1 MVIPKKE
8 IVLTREAYDRYQHK
22 LDYFKTH
29 HRKSVAERIKQAK
42 EFGDISENAE
52 YEDAKSEQ
60 AFIEGEILNLE
71 NILRYAK
78 VLDEKEI
85 TKDRVS
91 LGSTVVIKNEES
103 GKSFEFTIVGS
114 LESDPTKGFISNES
128 PVGAALIGAENGD
141 KVHVEVPTGIQVYEI
156 LRIYQKHVDTS
167 SVRFTEE

>member
-1 MVIPKKE
+1 MAAPKKE
-8 IVLTREAYDRYQHK
+8 IVLTREAYDRYQQK
-22 LDYFKTH
+22 LDYYKTH
-29 HRKSVAERIKQAK
+29 HRKNVAERIKQAK

-91 LGSTVVIKNEES
+91 LGSTVSIKNLDT
-103 GKSFEFTIVGS
+103 GKVSEYTIVGS
-114 LESDPTKGFISNES
+114 LEADPAKGFISNES
-128 PVGAALIGAENGD
+128 LVGAALIGAEKGD
-141 KVHVEVPTGIQVYEI
+141 TVQVEVPKGKTSYQVN
-156 LRIYQKHVDTS
+156 RIFQKHFDSAAV
-167 SVRFTEE
+167 

>member
-1 MVIPKKE
+1 MAAPKKD

-22 LDYFKTH
+22 LDYYKTH

-91 LGSTVVIKNEES
+91 LGSTVSIKNLKTNKLSEY
-103 GKSFEFTIVGS
+103 TIVGS
-114 LESDPTKGFISNES
+114 LESEPSKGFISNES
-128 PVGAALIGAENGD
+128 PVGAALIGAELGAKIEVD
-141 KVHVEVPTGIQVYEI
+141 VPSGKVSYQVK
-156 LRIYQKHVDTS
+156 RIFQKHFDS
-167 SVRFTEE
+167 ASASA

>member
-1 MVIPKKE
+1 MAAPKKE
-8 IVLTREAYDRYQHK
+8 IVLTREAYDRYQQK
-22 LDYFKTH
+22 LDYYKTH

-85 TKDRVS
+85 TKDKVS
-91 LGSTVVIKNEES
+91 LGSTVSAKNLDT
-103 GKSFEFTIVGS
+103 GKVFEFTLVGS
-114 LESDPTKGFISNES
+114 LEADPTKGFISNES
-128 PVGAALIGAENGD
+128 PVGAALIGATKGD
-141 KVHVEVPTGIQVYEI
+141 KIEIDVPKGKATYQINKI
-156 LRIYQKHVDTS
+156 FQKHFDSTS
-167 SVRFTEE
+167 V